1 MPDGRTVTLLLRD
14 FGEGDPEALDRI
26 LPLVYKELRRIAEG
40 QIRHER
46 GGHTLQPTALVH
58 EAYMRML
65 GQENVGFRDRAHFLA
80 IASRVMRRI
89 LIDHARGHNAAKR
102 GGQNEK
108 VAIDEQRAAILERP
122 AVLIALDDALDALEK
137 KEPLLS
143 RLVEMRFFGGMTAEE
158 SSEAV
163 GLDVLL
169 VRRKLRLAEAWLQRA
184 MGGDANISPPVG
196 P

>member
-14 FGEGDPEALDRI
+14 FAEGDSEALDRI
-26 LPLVYKELRRIAEG
+26 LPLVYKELRRIAER
-40 QIRHER
+40 QIRRER

-65 GQENVGFRDRAHFLA
+65 DQENIGFRDRSHFLA

-102 GGQNEK
+102 GGEIEK
-108 VAIDEQRAAILERP
+108 VAIDEQRAAILERS
-122 AVLIALDDALDALEK
+122 AVLIALDDALDALDK
-137 KEPLLS
+137 KKPLLS

-158 SSEAV
+158 SSEAL
-163 GLDVLL
+163 GLDVLF

-184 MGGDANISPPVG
+184 MGMR
-196 P
+196 